1 MHARKIYMKLLIL
14 SIFNIFNKLEDISFG
29 KLAKISSLNNNIRSL
44 FNMHTCKIC
53 RKILAVAFFDTC
65 FYFKSFFVFLMNYKT

>member
-44 FNMHTCKIC
+44 FNMHTCKIVE
-53 RKILAVAFFDTC
+53 KYLLLHFLTHVFISSLFS
-65 FYFKSFFVFLMNYKT
+65 YF